1 MRTIYHGGGRI
12 AKTFPRHACVLESSR
27 MSNDPAKARLA
38 EQYKDG
44 SNLSARIRLH
54 VVYATNRY
62 GMARWIIDQIDVPAD
77 ARVLELGTGT
87 GALWKHTAK
96 QIPAQW
102 RIVVS
107 DLSRGIL
114 AEGLANIGPAAA
126 RMRAVQI
133 DAQVLPFPDR
143 TFDAV
148 IANHMLYHVPD
159 PPRALREIRRVLKP
173 GGGCFAATFSRANMR
188 EFNDAVERF
197 FGVPFS
203 AAASQFGLE
212 NGSEMMRE
220 CFGAVEVR
228 RYPDELRVTDAQPLL
243 DYIASVKRQAFTA
256 PDKQAAIREFFE
268 AEIRTHGAF
277 HISKDAGL
285 LIARTP
291 PR

>member
-1 MRTIYHGGGRI
+1 M
-12 AKTFPRHACVLESSR
+12 SS
-27 MSNDPAKARLA
+27 DPAKARLA

-44 SNLSARIRLH
+44 SNLTARIRLH
-54 VVYATNRY
+54 AVYATNRY
-62 GMARWIIDQIDVPAD
+62 GMVRWIIDQMEVPAD

-87 GALWKHTAK
+87 GILWKHNANR
-96 QIPAQW
+96 IPAQW

-114 AEGLANIGPAAA
+114 TEGLANIGPVAA

-133 DAQVLPFPDR
+133 DAQVLPFPDS

-203 AAASQFGLE
+203 VAASHFGLE
-212 NGSEMMRE
+212 NGFEMMRE
-220 CFGAVEVR
+220 CFGAAEVR
-228 RYPDELRVTDAQPLL
+228 RYPDELRVTDAQALM
-243 DYIASVKRQAFTA
+243 DYIASVKRQTLAA
-256 PDKQAAIREFFE
+256 PDRQAAIREFFE